1 MASRRSTEKSKKAT
15 MKQVAEMA
23 NVSLM
28 TVSRVFNEDSKV
40 AEDTR
45 ERVLKAVN
53 ELNYKPN
60 ISARGLS
67 SSKSYILGFFYD
79 RSSGGFIREYLIGTM
94 LRCND
99 LGYHLVL
106 EPCDFSEHTVRDFV
120 KKITLKHSLD
130 GIVVPPPLGD
140 NMALLD
146 ALEAEGLRYVRV
158 GPSAKLKRSLCVVID
173 DYAAAFEMTEHLIN
187 NGHKKI
193 GFIKGDTNQEVS
205 RTRFKGFMDAMTK
218 HHLQVAEGWIGE
230 GNFNFEEGMLAAEKI
245 LKKYKITAIF
255 ASNDDM
261 AAGTIAA
268 ANKLHIDVPEALSV
282 VGFDNT
288 SIAVNVWPKLT
299 TVNQPIM
306 EMSKSAVDLLVE
318 AINTDFNQ
326 TSLMKVNLELDY
338 TLIFRDSTIPLK

>member
-28 TVSRVFNEDSKV
+28 TVSRVFNQDSKV
-40 AEDTR
+40 AEETR
-45 ERVLKAVN
+45 TRILNAVK

-106 EPCDFSEHTVRDFV
+106 EPCDFTESSVRDFV
-120 KKITLKHSLD
+120 KNITLKHSLD

-146 ALEAEGLRYVRV
+146 ALDAEGLRYVRV
-158 GPSAKLKRSLCVVID
+158 GPGAKLKRSLCVVID
-173 DYAAAFEMTEHLIN
+173 DYNAAFEMTEYLIGL
-187 NGHKKI
+187 GHKKI
-193 GFIKGDTNQEVS
+193 GFIKGDISQEVS
-205 RTRFKGFMDAMTK
+205 HMRFKGFTDAMLK
-218 HHLQVAEGWIGE
+218 HHLQVAEGWVGE
-230 GNFNFEEGMLAAEKI
+230 GNFNFEGGMIAAEKI
-245 LKKYKITAIF
+245 LKKYKVTAIF

-261 AAGTIAA
+261 ASGVIAA
-268 ANKLHIDVPEALSV
+268 ANKLHIDVPEKLSI

-288 SIAVNVWPKLT
+288 SVAVNAWPKLT
-299 TVNQPIM
+299 TVNQPIF

-318 AINTDFNQ
+318 AINNDFNQ
-326 TSLMKVNLELDY
+326 TSLMKVNLELEY
-338 TLIFRDSTIPLK
+338 TLIFRDSVVSLK